1 MIKLERGTITYTVPR
16 GIGAATSAL
25 VEHAAACYGFLL
37 NAPGRRSVAHT
48 WKEFSELI
56 KRAYV
61 PSPARDAVLS
71 ALASV

>member
-1 MIKLERGTITYTVPR
+1 MIKLERGAITYTVPR

-25 VEHAAACYGFLL
+25 IEHAARCYGFLL
-37 NAPGRRSVAHT
+37 NEPGRRAVSHT
-48 WKEFSELI
+48 WKEYSELI
-56 KRAYV
+56 GRYYA